1 MSKDGRS
8 LCEEQIIKGILG
20 KYASEKARQEFG
32 KYDTIVETVIR
43 PIFQA
48 SIWSHAAIRENVLN
62 NLYIDNQYC
71 FVVRRWLQAKS
82 IWRHTL
88 NFKLDKETESAFATA
103 LRILSERLGEET
115 RYFGGDEM
123 SWLDACIAPD
133 LVLLPFFLPVTHKL
147 HQLLTEHNNLYDY
160 AMNMFRELQIDK

>member
-1 MSKDGRS
+1 MAKDGRS
-8 LCEEQIIKGILG
+8 LSEHQIMKVILG
-20 KYASEKARQEFG
+20 KFASEKAREEFE

-48 SIWSHAAIRENVLN
+48 SMWSHEAIRENLLT
-62 NLYIDNQYC
+62 NLYVDNQYC
-71 FVVRRWLQAKS
+71 FIVRRWLQAKT
-82 IWRHTL
+82 IRGHTL
-88 NFKLDKETESAFATA
+88 NFKLDKEKESAFATA
-103 LRILSERLGEET
+103 LRIFSERLGEET

-123 SWLDACIAPD
+123 SWLDACIAPY

-160 AMNMFRELQIDK
+160 AMNMFRELQIDE